1 MVFPSSEEPGL
12 VPWMEE
18 QERNKTTAA
27 RWLSESSL
35 GFSRYYLFFSIVQ
48 TCRHHWLDGPSCF
61 FEGIPYFGVLI
72 LPTHILAPS
81 GAHEYKG
88 KP

>member
-27 RWLSESSL
+27 RWL
-35 GFSRYYLFFSIVQ
+35 SIVQ